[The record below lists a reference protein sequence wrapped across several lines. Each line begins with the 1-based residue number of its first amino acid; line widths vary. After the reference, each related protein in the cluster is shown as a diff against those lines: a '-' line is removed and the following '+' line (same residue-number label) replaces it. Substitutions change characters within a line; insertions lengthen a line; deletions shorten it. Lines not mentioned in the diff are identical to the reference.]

1 MRRSGASFL
10 AVLAIAVAILGAAAS
25 LVLAQ
30 EERQHRIDGWNATLD
45 QIAATLTRPTL
56 TAADLSNLRA
66 NAQTVL
72 DDARSLTATLQPQI
86 AAADAR
92 VQSLAPTPAT
102 GETAPTEEIQ
112 AVTAERS
119 REEQHLAE
127 LTGMSRQAD
136 VAALRANQLLTAIAE
151 RRSLYFTTLLLER
164 SPSLLSPA
172 LWRDVVAELPGTLAR
187 AGRLFGD
194 WVNLISARAER
205 LTAIL
210 LIAVGVLAP
219 LLFWLARRFLRY
231 VTDRLAGASVATDGR
246 KVAAAT
252 WVVAVNVVVPVLFVV
267 LVGSILEELGFLPER
282 MRLALSGILVAVVV
296 FTLVNGL
303 AVAILAPTRP
313 DWRLATLGD
322 AIAARLYSFL
332 LAIALLAAAIPL
344 VDRLAEITAAEPFLA
359 TAIGGALAMA
369 IAVVVIVA
377 TRSFTRDRETQAST
391 DGQESRG
398 RVWRWAIVLAAT
410 AALVALAAGI
420 FGYVAFARFLVGQI
434 VWVGIVLALFALL
447 SRLIDLIVSIVFTPD
462 RTIGRWLT
470 LGLGF
475 GRRALGQVGVLAGGI
490 VRLLLVLLAVVAIAA
505 PWGFDSVS
513 LADSVRGLFYGVTIG
528 TITITFSA
536 ILAATAIFVIGVV
549 VTRIVQAWLDSRLL
563 PTTNLDPG
571 LRVSIRTGIG
581 YLGVIL
587 AAILAGAYA
596 GLDLANIAI
605 VAGALSVGIGFGLQS
620 IVNNF
625 VSGLI
630 ILAERPFQAG
640 DWISVSGEEGTVR
653 RINVRATEIETFDR
667 ASVIVPNSVL
677 ISGMVKNMV
686 HRDRSGRVSVNVGV
700 AYGSD
705 AGQVRDLLLD
715 CARAHSKV
723 LGFPEPDVVF
733 TDFGASSLDF
743 ELRCYLADISDGL
756 TVRSDLRFAILEK
769 LRAAG
774 IEIPF
779 PQRDVHLRDLSGI
792 AKAFAGAAAPGSRD
806 RQEDT

>member
-10 AVLAIAVAILGAAAS
+10 AVLAIAVALLGAAAA

-30 EERQHRIDGWNATLD
+30 EEAQHRIDGWNATLD

-56 TAADLSNLRA
+56 TAADLSKLRA
-66 NAQTVL
+66 DAQTVL

-92 VQSLAPTPAT
+92 VQSLAPAPAT
-102 GETAPTEEIQ
+102 GEPGPTEEIQ
-112 AVTAERS
+112 AVAAERS
-119 REEQHLAE
+119 REERHLAE

-172 LWRDVVAELPGTLAR
+172 LWRDVVAELPGTLTR
-187 AGRLFGD
+187 GGRLFGD

-410 AALVALAAGI
+410 AALVALVAGI

-513 LADSVRGLFYGVTIG
+513 LADSVRGLFY
-528 TITITFSA
+528 TITFSA

-640 DWISVSGEEGTVR
+640 DWISVSGEEGTVK

>member
-1 MRRSGASFL
+1 MPAF
-10 AVLAIAVAILGAAAS
+10 
-25 LVLAQ
+25 AQ
-30 EERQHRIDGWNATLD
+30 EDTQLRVNGWNATLD

-56 TAADLSNLRA
+56 TAADLSKLRA
-66 NAQTVL
+66 GAQTVL
-72 DDARSLTATLQPQI
+72 DDARSLAATLQPQI

-92 VQSLAPTPAT
+92 VKSLAPTPAT
-102 GETAPTEEIQ
+102 GEAAPAEEIQ

-127 LTGMSRQAD
+127 LTGISRQAD

-172 LWRDVVAELPGTLAR
+172 VWRNVAAELPATLAR

-194 WVNLISARAER
+194 WVNLVSTRADR
-205 LTAIL
+205 LTAVL
-210 LIAVGVLAP
+210 LVAVAVLVP
-219 LLFWLARRFLRY
+219 LLFWLARQFLRH

-246 KVAAAT
+246 KAAAAT
-252 WVVAVNVVVPVLFVV
+252 WTVAVNVVVPVAFIV
-267 LVGSILEELGFLPER
+267 LVGSILDGFGFLPER
-282 MRLALSGILVAVVV
+282 MRLALGGVLLAVVV

-322 AIAARLYSFL
+322 ATAARLYSFL
-332 LAIALLAAAIPL
+332 LLIALLAATYPL

-359 TAIGGALAMA
+359 TAIGGAAAMA
-369 IAVVVIVA
+369 IAVTVILA
-377 TRSFTRDRETQAST
+377 TRTFTRDRESEAST
-391 DGQESRG
+391 GDAESAG
-398 RVWRWAIVLAAT
+398 RVWRWAIVLAAM
-410 AALVALAAGI
+410 ASLVAIAAGI
-420 FGYVAFARFLVGQI
+420 FGYVAFARFLIAQI
-434 VWVGIVLALFALL
+434 VWVGIVLALFALF
-447 SRLIDLIVSIVFTPD
+447 SRLIDLVVSIVFTPD
-462 RTIGRWLT
+462 RAIGRWLT
-470 LGLGF
+470 LGLGIS
-475 GRRALGQVGVLAGGI
+475 RRALGQIGVLAGGI
-490 VRLLLVLLAVVAIAA
+490 VRLLLILLAVVAVAA

-513 LADSVRGLFYGVTIG
+513 LADSLRGLFYGVTIG

-536 ILAATAIFVIGVV
+536 ILAAVAIFVLGVV
-549 VTRIVQAWLDSRLL
+549 VTRIVQAWLDRRLL

-571 LRVSIRTGIG
+571 LRTSIRTGIG

-640 DWISVSGEEGTVR
+640 DWIAVSGEEGTVR

-686 HRDRSGRVSVNVGV
+686 HRDRSGRISIPIGVG
-700 AYGSD
+700 YDSD
-705 AGQVRDLLLD
+705 PGVVRDLLLD
-715 CARAHSKV
+715 CARNHPKV
-723 LGFPEPDVVF
+723 LGFPAPEVLF
-733 TDFGASSLDF
+733 NDFGASSLDF

-756 TVRSDLRFAILEK
+756 TVRSDLRFAILDK
-769 LRAAG
+769 LRGAE

-779 PQRDVHLRDLSGI
+779 PQRDVHLRDLSRI
-792 AKAFAGAAAPGSRD
+792 ETALAGTNAPGSRT
-806 RQEDT
+806 RQEDP

>member
-10 AVLAIAVAILGAAAS
+10 AVLSLAVALLGAAAS
-25 LVLAQ
+25 LVAAQ
-30 EERQHRIDGWNATLD
+30 DEAQHRIDGWNATLD

-56 TAADLSNLRA
+56 TAADLSKLRA
-66 NAQTVL
+66 DAQAVL
-72 DDARSLTATLQPQI
+72 DDARSLAATLQPQI

-92 VQSLAPTPAT
+92 VQSLAPAPPT
-102 GETAPTEEIQ
+102 GEAAPADEIQ

-136 VAALRANQLLTAIAE
+136 VAVLRANQLLSAIAE
-151 RRSLYFTTLLLER
+151 RRSLYFTTLLFER

-194 WVNLISARAER
+194 WVNLVSTRADE

-219 LLFWLARRFLRY
+219 LLFWLARRFLRH
-231 VTDRLAGASVATDGR
+231 VTDRLAGASVPTDGR

-252 WVVAVNVVVPVLFVV
+252 WVVAVNALVPALFVV

-282 MRLALSGILVAVVV
+282 MRLALGGILLSVVV
-296 FTLVNGL
+296 FTLINGL
-303 AVAILAPTRP
+303 ALAILAPTRRE
-313 DWRLATLGD
+313 WRLATLGD
-322 AIAARLYSFL
+322 PIAARLYSFL
-332 LAIALLAAAIPL
+332 LAIAVLAAAIPL

-369 IAVVVIVA
+369 IAASVILA
-377 TRSFTRDRETQAST
+377 TRIVTRDREVEAGTT
-391 DGQESRG
+391 GDEPGG
-398 RVWRWAIVLAAT
+398 RVWRWAIVLAAM
-410 AALVALAAGI
+410 ASLVGIAAGI
-420 FGYVAFARFLVGQI
+420 FGYVAFARFLVAQI
-434 VWVGIVLALFALL
+434 VWVGVVLALFALF
-447 SRLIDLIVSIVFTPD
+447 SRLIDLVVSIVFTPD
-462 RTIGRWLT
+462 RAIGRWLT
-470 LGLGF
+470 LGLGIS
-475 GRRALGQVGVLAGGI
+475 RRALGQVGVLAGGI
-490 VRLLLVLLAVVAIAA
+490 VRLLLILLAVVAIAA

-536 ILAATAIFVIGVV
+536 ILAAIAIFVIGVV
-549 VTRIVQAWLDSRLL
+549 VTRVVQAWLDRRLL

-571 LRVSIRTGIG
+571 LRTSIRTGIG
-581 YLGVIL
+581 YLGVVL

-640 DWISVSGEEGTVR
+640 DWIAVSGEEGTVR

-686 HRDRSGRVSVNVGV
+686 HRDRSGRVSIPVGV

-705 AGQVRDLLLD
+705 AGKVRDLLLD
-715 CARAHSKV
+715 CARSHPKV
-723 LGFPEPDVVF
+723 LGFPEPEVLF
-733 TDFGASSLDF
+733 MDFGASSLDF

-756 TVRSDLRFAILEK
+756 TIRSDLRFAILEA
-769 LRAAG
+769 LQAAG

-779 PQRDVHLRDLSGI
+779 PQQDIHLRDLPSI
-792 AKAFAGAAAPGSRD
+792 EKAFARAAPGSRD
-806 RQEDT
+806 RQEDP